1 MGCWFLT
8 LGEFISKEC
17 CSGCTS
23 VHLQRTTWIG
33 KDLSLPPSCCC
44 WGPAAASVALGM
56 AVDMGMDKST
66 GCDLWRSFIAR
77 GEIEVCGVMWEQFIS
92 SSASTTD
99 GACCHGVSPSPGSQ
113 TGLWSLFHLPSQG
126 FAPGAALWNTAERK
140 RSHPTSTSG
149 ILCNCLET
157 QNTLKYPR
165 QGPLQ
170 HLGACR
176 EWAELAGCPQTGT
189 PWRLK
194 SKQGFRSPFLIK

>member
-1 MGCWFLT
+1 MGCWFLA

-23 VHLQRTTWIG
+23 VHLQRTVWAG
-33 KDLSLPPSCCC
+33 EDLSLPPSCCC

-99 GACCHGVSPSPGSQ
+99 GACCHVCHPAMAAKLGSGACFTCQ
-113 TGLWSLFHLPSQG
+113 AKDFHQELPSETLLRG
-126 FAPGAALWNTAERK
+126 RDRIPLTPAASLATALKLKTPWNTRGRDHSSTWVPAESELSWLAAR
-140 RSHPTSTSG
+140 RQAHP
-149 ILCNCLET
+149 ED
-157 QNTLKYPR
+157 
-165 QGPLQ
+165 
-170 HLGACR
+170 
-176 EWAELAGCPQTGT
+176 
-189 PWRLK
+189 
-194 SKQGFRSPFLIK
+194 